1 MGRGMSM
8 RAGPDKTLGNDLAK
22 WQRVRM
28 AGVVLGVAALLLV
41 AVGKW
46 LADQPGREGA
56 TLVVLLGAALLL
68 VASVAITLWSS
79 RESRRLLARQVADL
93 EREAHNVRR
102 AASGS
107 PLRVETAS
115 GIPEMDTRFTDPAS
129 RKAFSRR
136 RWMLF
141 ALAFVLLALA
151 EYQYS
156 ERGNLPLTAVY
167 GAVGL
172 GSLLYAVWL
181 QQRLRM
187 AR

>member
-1 MGRGMSM
+1 M
-8 RAGPDKTLGNDLAK
+8 RAGADKTLAKDLAK

-41 AVGKW
+41 GAGKW
-46 LADQPGREGA
+46 LADQPEREDA
-56 TLVVLLGAALLL
+56 TLATLAGAGLLL
-68 VASVAITLWSS
+68 LASVAITLWSS

-102 AASGS
+102 AATGS

-115 GIPEMDTRFTDPAS
+115 GIPEMDTRFTDPSS

-156 ERGNLPLTAVY
+156 ERGNVAMAMAY

-172 GSLLYAVWL
+172 GSLLYAAWL